1 MRTASHAS
9 ERRRRHDLDHRTPT
23 GSARTPN
30 RCNRLAVP
38 LRLSLT
44 DGHATDTEL
53 TLTLAEAEHLHA
65 ALCRALDG
73 EPTPPAAPD
82 CRQSVQASPGS
93 AHIIGRA

>member
-1 MRTASHAS
+1 MTWTI
-9 ERRRRHDLDHRTPT
+9 ERPPDRPVHRTDD
-23 GSARTPN
+23 N
-30 RCNRLAVP
+30 QLAVP

-73 EPTPPAAPD
+73 EPVPPTAPD
-82 CRQSVQASPGS
+82 CRQSVQTSPGM
-93 AHIIGRA
+93 AHVVGRA

>member
-1 MRTASHAS
+1 MTWTIERPPGRPVRRTA
-9 ERRRRHDLDHRTPT
+9 DD
-23 GSARTPN
+23 
-30 RCNRLAVP
+30 RLAVP

-44 DGHATDTEL
+44 DGQATEAEL

-82 CRQSVQASPGS
+82 CRQSVQASPGTS
-93 AHIIGRA
+93 RIVGRG